1 MIYTVNSNFN
11 TILKKI
17 KQNKNSLNY
26 QLKMLVTFLN
36 NKIQQKKRYNNYLPH
51 NVYNQIN
58 KLV

>member
-1 MIYTVNSNFN
+1 M
-11 TILKKI
+11 
-17 KQNKNSLNY
+17 NSLNY

-36 NKIQQKKRYNNYLPH
+36 NKIQQKSGYNNYLPH